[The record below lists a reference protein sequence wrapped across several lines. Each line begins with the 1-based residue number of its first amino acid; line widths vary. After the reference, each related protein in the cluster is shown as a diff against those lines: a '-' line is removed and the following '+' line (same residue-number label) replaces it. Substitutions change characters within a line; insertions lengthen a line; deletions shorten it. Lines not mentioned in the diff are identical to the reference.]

1 MCDQNDAMVVIKIL
15 IEDVVKGQGLSVI
28 LSLMNENQS
37 SVLVM
42 LNEGFVLLACVRI
55 WNILHLTSIYG
66 EVLIKWCK

>member
-42 LNEGFVLLACVRI
+42 LNEGFVLPACVRI
-55 WNILHLTSIYG
+55 
-66 EVLIKWCK
+66 